1 MIEKPEKIQ
10 HPKKRAFL
18 AAYAEMGVVTRSAQL
33 AEINRCTHN
42 AWLNEEGESGDEYRA
57 AFEDAKRAANDALES
72 EARRRAISGVDKP
85 FYYKG
90 ELVETTKQYSDVL
103 LIFLMKAADPARF
116 RDNYQQ
122 QDTPDENVHPGI
134 DHTQLLRDFRQELQ
148 HNGGFID
155 YLRERACR
163 ANGNPGTV
171 GGNGHAN
178 LEDGPPPGSDRPG
191 ANGNG
196 NGHVEG

>member
-18 AAYAEMGVVTRSAQL
+18 AAYAEMGVVTRSAKIAQ
-33 AEINRCTHN
+33 INRCTHN

-57 AFEDAKRAANDALES
+57 AFEDAKRDANDALES
-72 EARRRAISGVDKP
+72 EARRRAIGGVDKP
-85 FYYKG
+85 FYYQG

-103 LIFLMKAADPARF
+103 LIFLMKAADPGRF
-116 RDNYQQ
+116 RDNFHQQ
-122 QDTPDENVHPGI
+122 EIPDENDRPGI

-155 YLRERACR
+155 YLRDRACR

-178 LEDGPPPGSDRPG
+178 LEDGPPPGGDRPI